1 MPPGTHH
8 KYWEKNKVLPAAI
21 LSGTDTMARGG
32 RYSNTEKAAITLLSL
47 GKDVAS
53 EVLQHLSEQEVK
65 RISRAFMAV
74 SEVDRETQFEVANE
88 FRTMINAGNK
98 VLVDGREFAKDVIA
112 EAFGETAGEGLLEYI
127 TGARKEPISQI
138 IQDVPEKILN
148 SFIAAEHPQTVSFL
162 MTKMNPDQAAAVLQT
177 MPEEAQTDILI
188 RIANLNNVKADVV
201 DEVREVLRAQLRGSG
216 ANEEEVVGPKSA
228 ADILNFVDRTNEE
241 RILTEIE
248 EMYPDMAEQIRNLMF
263 TFEDCKKIDDKGI
276 QTVLKEV
283 PRDQLVLS
291 LKTASDELKD
301 LLFRNV
307 SQRAAQMI
315 QEDLEAL
322 GPVKLKDVEKAQ
334 QGIVDIVRRLEAE
347 GKIVIGGS
355 GADEMLV

>member
-1 MPPGTHH
+1 MPR
-8 KYWEKNKVLPAAI
+8 NFNSI
-21 LSGTDTMARGG
+21 
-32 RYSNTEKAAITLLSL
+32 EKAALILLTL
-47 GKDVAS
+47 GKEIAS
-53 EVLQHLSEQEVK
+53 EVLQHLNEQEIK

-74 SEVDRETQFEVANE
+74 SEVDRETQMMVTRE
-88 FRTMINAGNK
+88 FRTMMKAGNTL
-98 VLVDGREFAKDVIA
+98 LVDGREFAKDVIA
-112 EAFGETAGEGLLEYI
+112 QAFGDQEGQGLLEYI
-127 TGARKEPISQI
+127 TGSRKEPISAI
-138 IQDVPEKILN
+138 LADVPEKILHD
-148 SFIAAEHPQTVSFL
+148 FIAAEHPQTVSFL
-162 MTKMNPDQAAAVLQT
+162 LTKMNPDQAAGTLQSLAED
-177 MPEEAQTDILI
+177 MQTDVLI
-188 RIANLNNVKADVV
+188 RIANLNTVKGDVV
-201 DEVREVLRAQLRGSG
+201 DEVREVLRAQLRSSGST
-216 ANEEEVVGPKSA
+216 EEEVIGAKSA

-263 TFEDCKKIDDKGI
+263 TFEDVRKIDDRGI

-283 PRDQLVLS
+283 PRDQLVIA
-291 LKTASDELKD
+291 LKTASPELKD

-347 GKIVIGGS
+347 GKIVVGGA
-355 GADEMLV
+355 GGEEMLV